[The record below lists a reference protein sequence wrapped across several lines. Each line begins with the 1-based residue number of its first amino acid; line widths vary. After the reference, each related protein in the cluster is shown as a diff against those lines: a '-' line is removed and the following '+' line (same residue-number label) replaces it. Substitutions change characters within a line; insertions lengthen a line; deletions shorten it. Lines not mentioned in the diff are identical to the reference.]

1 MKKLSSLIVVVLI
14 CIIALSACSK
24 EQTKTYEGDVNGKH
38 VLTSITYKD
47 DKVLKQST
55 INTIKYDDLGISKD
69 EAKKLFAKTED
80 IFKDLKGAKYKV
92 DYKDK
97 KVIEHLDINYKE
109 VDMKELNKRFGVSSK
124 DSKDNKY
131 LSFEK
136 VEKQLKHSGLK
147 EKDKMDDK

>member
-97 KVIEHLDINYKE
+97 KAIEHLDINYKE
-109 VDMKELNKRFGVSSK
+109 VDMKELNKRFGVSSPTEITA
-124 DSKDNKY
+124 DHIIY
-131 LSFEK
+131 RK
-136 VEKQLKHSGLK
+136 VDGQLQTIHDYKLK
-147 EKDKMDDK
+147 LIS

>member
-80 IFKDLKGAKYKV
+80 TSKTLKV
-92 DYKDK
+92 
-97 KVIEHLDINYKE
+97 
-109 VDMKELNKRFGVSSK
+109 LNIKSTIK
-124 DSKDNKY
+124 TK
-131 LSFEK
+131 
-136 VEKQLKHSGLK
+136 KQLNI
-147 EKDKMDDK
+147 

>member
-92 DYKDK
+92 DYK
-97 KVIEHLDINYKE
+97 E